1 MKRNILF
8 KTLVDV
14 LFIFQFIGVIALVIV
29 MPFGDTKIQ
38 MIDQPVVEWS
48 WALWLVLILSFLT
61 YIIFILGL
69 YHLRKVARYLLVNKY
84 FDLIVVNHLKRS
96 GLYFVVTGIFSLV
109 LLLMVWLVKI
119 MTGKIALYDS
129 DITLS
134 FFIITIGLFFIIQSD
149 VILNAKNFKDDS
161 ELTI

>member
-14 LFIFQFIGVIALVIV
+14 LFIFQFIGVITLVIV

>member
-29 MPFGDTKIQ
+29 MPFGNTKIQ